1 LSRLKEEKVSGSVVY
16 AGDFLEVR
24 KDVVRLP
31 DGSQGT
37 REYIHHPGAVLIVPL
52 FDDGRVLL
60 ERQYRYPQGREF
72 IEVPAGKRDAGEAP
86 LETAKREL
94 LEETGYVAA
103 EWIHIGLYSTAIAYS
118 DEGIEMYVARGLEKR
133 EAKLDAGEFLEV
145 FDVPL
150 EEAHEMVRD
159 GRITDGKTIAAL
171 LWVKSFP
178 QIRQTPAV
186 DEEHFRLVTGFNDIF
201 VVIACV
207 LLLLA
212 LKWIG
217 EEAAPWLGTLALA
230 GAAWL
235 LAEFFTRKRRMA
247 LPSIVLLLAFVGGIF
262 KTGVSAFDSLLIA
275 SAVAAAAA
283 RLHWLRFRVPIT
295 VAAGAAAVVACAYA
309 LLLKAIPAAIDWTAG
324 ILLVSGVAVFAVAMR
339 WDLSDTQRQTRR
351 SDVAFWLH
359 LLAAPLLV
367 HPVFTTLGVF
377 NAEVG
382 LAKALVVVALYIGL
396 ALVSL
401 AIDRRALMVSALVY
415 VLYAF
420 TALLKQYGVVSLG
433 FATTALAIGAAL
445 LLLSAFW
452 HPSRSF
458 VLRRL
463 PASMRE
469 RLAPLR

>member
-1 LSRLKEEKVSGSVVY
+1 LSKLQEEKISGAVVY
-16 AGDFLEVR
+16 AGSFLEVR

-52 FDDGRVLL
+52 LPEGRVLL

-86 LETAKREL
+86 LDTAKREL
-94 LEETGYVAA
+94 LEETGYVASD
-103 EWIHIGLYSTAIAYS
+103 WTHIGLHSMAIGYS
-118 DEGIEMYVARGLEKR
+118 DEGIEMYVAKGLEKR

-145 FDVPL
+145 FDVKL
-150 EEAHEMVRD
+150 EEAYEMIRD

-178 QIRQTPAV
+178 QISRTPAV
-186 DEEHFRLVTGFNDIF
+186 DEEHFRLVTGFNDFF
-201 VVIACV
+201 VVIACA

-217 EEAAPWLGTLALA
+217 EEIAPWLGALSLA

-247 LPSIVLLLAFVGGIF
+247 LPSIVLLLAFVGGVF
-262 KTGVSAFDSLLIA
+262 LTFSAAMNSVA
-275 SAVAAAAA
+275 VAGAVAAGAAW
-283 RLHWLRFRVPIT
+283 LHWRRFRVPIT
-295 VAAGAAAVVACAYA
+295 VAAGAAAAVACVYA
-309 LLLKAIPAAIDWTAG
+309 LLLQAIPAAQNWTSG
-324 ILLVSGVAVFAVAMR
+324 IFLLSGIAVFAVAMR
-339 WDLSDTQRQTRR
+339 WDLSDTLRQTRK

-367 HPVFTTLGVF
+367 HPVFTALGVF
-377 NAEVG
+377 DAKVD
-382 LAKALVVVALYIGL
+382 LIKALVVVGLYVGL

-420 TALLKQYGVVSLG
+420 SALLKQYGVVSLS

-452 HPSRSF
+452 HPSRAF
-458 VLRRL
+458 VLRAF
-463 PASMRE
+463 PASVRE